1 MYLQLA
7 IFTLFSC
14 FILPVQNEAN
24 SSLRAGLEIASFV
37 LAAYFLIIEII
48 KIRSLYRGKAGRESS
63 VMSLKEQVNLA
74 LSDMIWELGSPILI
88 IIVQVTSGYS
98 ETSNEDGQMK
108 LDTWFYELTCWTTVV
123 LWMRFL
129 MLMRSNKMLSK
140 AIAMIWMSVN
150 KMMPYIVI
158 VILGVL
164 AFVNVFT
171 AIR

>member
-1 MYLQLA
+1 
-7 IFTLFSC
+7 
-14 FILPVQNEAN
+14 
-24 SSLRAGLEIASFV
+24 
-37 LAAYFLIIEII
+37 
-48 KIRSLYRGKAGRESS
+48 
-63 VMSLKEQVNLA
+63 
-74 LSDMIWELGSPILI
+74 
-88 IIVQVTSGYS
+88 
-98 ETSNEDGQMK
+98 MK
-108 LDTWFYELTCWTTVV
+108 VDTWFYELTCWTTVV

-140 AIAMIWMSVN
+140 AIAMIWMSVD